1 LYILHFWHAVDSFRA
16 NSAEKQQMA
25 QVPIYFCMPLIGRS
39 AAKDWQKVCRLL
51 DQTLYSSL
59 SQPGDVRV
67 FIACNEVPETSFGDD
82 KRVRFLVMES
92 PPPANI
98 TEMRRDTRSKR
109 ARVIDEVVA
118 SGGGYVVRVDAD
130 DLISN
135 RLTRHIVADD
145 NRVGYLFKRGYTY
158 NVATKEFRLS
168 RSFDRL
174 CGTCGVIF
182 LGPDD
187 LGAESLPRKIAR
199 SGHTEFGQRCRAIGR
214 PLAEVPFPAAL
225 YLTSHGESVRDKLP
239 SQSAVHWV
247 KSHLRVIRGRFRKLV
262 SSQSLTPELRAEF
275 GLRQY

>member
-1 LYILHFWHAVDSFRA
+1 
-16 NSAEKQQMA
+16 MA

-51 DQTLYSSL
+51 DQTLHSIL

-174 CGTCGVIF
+174 AAPAASYSWVRTIWARNPF
-182 LGPDD
+182 PERSP
-187 LGAESLPRKIAR
+187 GAAIPNSGNAAGQSAGRLPRSPSRLR
-199 SGHTEFGQRCRAIGR
+199 ST
-214 PLAEVPFPAAL
+214 
-225 YLTSHGESVRDKLP
+225 
-239 SQSAVHWV
+239 
-247 KSHLRVIRGRFRKLV
+247 
-262 SSQSLTPELRAEF
+262 
-275 GLRQY
+275 